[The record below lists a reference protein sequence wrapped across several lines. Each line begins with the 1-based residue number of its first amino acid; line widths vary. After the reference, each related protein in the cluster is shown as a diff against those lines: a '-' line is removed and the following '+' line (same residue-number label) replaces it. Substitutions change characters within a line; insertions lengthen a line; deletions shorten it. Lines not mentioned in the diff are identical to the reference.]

1 MKSKTN
7 SINPDD
13 HEGHKIGIDHWA
25 KDFGYRY
32 VSGNGYCFD
41 CLTPVA
47 ANVEESKEDPA
58 MRSKMI

>member
-7 SINPDD
+7 STNPED
-13 HEGHKIGIDHWA
+13 HEGHNIGIDHWA
-25 KDFGYRY
+25 KDFGGRY

-47 ANVEESKEDPA
+47 VNVEQPEEGHAHEK
-58 MRSKMI
+58 